1 MERYVAGECSTHGDP
16 YACPDALVVFVARF
30 QEYGLVIHDGGSSYA
45 GMDYCPWCGTR
56 LPESRRD
63 RWFEE
68 MERLGIDPV
77 RTRCPRSTGTTG
89 GGGGTRGVRQA
100 GVWNSDGVVW
110 RCLGVR
116 WRGGEPCWVWEGGRV
131 SPLPYGRELFFGVVG
146 ERLCPGARGNAC
158 PVRGVLDGRSTGG
171 LCADC
176 ARLDR
181 MMSVAADTVS
191 DDPRVFRVYLAWFGP
206 GLVKVGITAE
216 ERGDARLL
224 EQGALAFTW
233 LGRGAL
239 MAARRTEVV
248 LGAALGVPDRIP
260 YAVKRAARVADAAGT
275 EEQRAGAVGRVY
287 RDAVGVGA
295 WGDTL
300 ERLPLE
306 VRDHT
311 EAFGLAR
318 LRRLDGVVRELGD
331 GCVVRGE
338 LLGVAGPDLHLRL
351 EDGRFVVLD
360 GRLAAGWAFVR
371 GDAVDDG
378 WGPVVVEAGGSQSGL
393 F

>member
-1 MERYVAGECSTHGDP
+1 M
-16 YACPDALVVFVARF
+16 
-30 QEYGLVIHDGGSSYA
+30 
-45 GMDYCPWCGTR
+45 
-56 LPESRRD
+56 
-63 RWFEE
+63 
-68 MERLGIDPV
+68 
-77 RTRCPRSTGTTG
+77 
-89 GGGGTRGVRQA
+89 
-100 GVWNSDGVVW
+100 
-110 RCLGVR
+110 
-116 WRGGEPCWVWEGGRV
+116 WEGGRV
-131 SPLPYGRELFFGVVG
+131 SPLSYGRELFFGVVG
-146 ERLCPGARGNAC
+146 ERLCPGARGNVC
-158 PVRGVLDGRSTGG
+158 PVRGVLDRRSTGG
-171 LCADC
+171 LCGEC

-181 MMSVAADTVS
+181 MVSVAADTVS

-233 LGRGAL
+233 LGHGAL
-239 MAARRTEVV
+239 MAARRTEAV

-260 YAVKRAARVADAAGT
+260 YAVKRSVRVGAPGVEERAA
-275 EEQRAGAVGRVY
+275 AVGRAY

-306 VRDHT
+306 VRDHG

-351 EDGRFVVLD
+351 GDGRFVVLD
-360 GRLAAGWAFVR
+360 GRLAVGWGFVR
-371 GDAVDDG
+371 GDGVGGG
-378 WGPVVVEAGGSQSGL
+378 WGPVVVEAGAEGSQGGL